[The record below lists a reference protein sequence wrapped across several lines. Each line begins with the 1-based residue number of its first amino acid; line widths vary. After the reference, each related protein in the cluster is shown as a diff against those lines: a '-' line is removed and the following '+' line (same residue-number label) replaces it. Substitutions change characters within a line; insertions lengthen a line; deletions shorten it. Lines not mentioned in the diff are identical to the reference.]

1 MAWKSGQLS
10 IQKIYLPD
18 IIHGSLIP
26 ACKTMNKKIMNII
39 NSVTT
44 DILHQ
49 ATQTFKWTFFFVI
62 PVAYN
67 LFKIFCYAFPSFSA
81 VLKKES
87 MKNN

>member
-1 MAWKSGQLS
+1 
-10 IQKIYLPD
+10 
-18 IIHGSLIP
+18 
-26 ACKTMNKKIMNII
+26 MNII